1 MTQPPLSPHLAFIHQ
16 RLPTW
21 ASAAS
26 ADDLRT
32 LKQRIQ
38 ASHTAMR
45 RLKSALDPIQ
55 DIEAFCRPLLEQA
68 LPRWF
73 AGQTLPGVDEG
84 RVWVDGNEHT
94 WLEAAL
100 QNFDEGARI
109 SLFDTASGLDKR
121 PAEQAATFVR
131 GVRNL
136 DLGQRYRYHLADH
149 IDTDTF
155 RGLLRQQ
162 ALAAFAAHTLQARL
176 QGHLDAHGSQLAE
189 RVLAEQAD
197 AAQPMSCGYLSL
209 FGLPLNGP
217 LLMRLETKVGAD
229 DAQMCVLYLPGHPH
243 QPLRQYPSAQAMTQ
257 ALRRMLWQQ
266 EEREFFSR
274 YISLVERPRF
284 AARLR
289 AVLYPRY
296 PYAQLHPT
304 PPVLEKGDRFSW
316 LKRAFPAP
324 TDLWQETRDEN
335 ARLELVFTPWAKDA
349 FTEHARV
356 EVERRLQEAASL
368 AVPVAKRDTA
378 ALLMRL
384 QSWLATGLTLLNV
397 VGSFVPGLGEVMLV
411 IGGAQLVD
419 EFIEGVHAANE
430 GDADAAIG
438 HLFNVITN
446 LGQFAA
452 LGAASRFIEPQGILH
467 AWQQVGAD
475 GEQKLWHGELAPFSR
490 PRPWPPGEAANT
502 QGLHVWQ
509 GRQWLERDGLALPL
523 AQDEDGTL
531 RLAPAEGHNHRP
543 ALLGNGQ
550 GSWLLEHDRPLAWD
564 ADTLLR
570 YLGPQT
576 DGLNAATLAKA
587 LRCSGYDAAA
597 MRRILA
603 DHRPVPALLRD
614 SLEALGATPM
624 AATPAQPLEAALAR
638 DFPSLSATSREEILA
653 QASPADLARLQET
666 GRLPLRMAET
676 ARLYLRETRL
686 AKALARFHQHSG
698 NATDRD
704 ALALGALERLPG
716 WPDTVRVELR
726 ATHANGELLSAA
738 GKPGAPTKVVVRTD
752 EGYKPYDE
760 EGQELGGYDDLYRS
774 LLRALPDQARDA
786 IGLNIH
792 ETAQLRDRLFE
803 LAASD
808 RRRAAMD
815 LGIAPV
821 RPMYRLPSR
830 LPGERRI
837 GYVLSGRGQGALND
851 DELFEQLYPAT
862 PEGDREM
869 LRQRLRHQ
877 AGPLPGAFARLLQT
891 QQAEYRQLDRALQ
904 RWVHAPEGLPIGA
917 IEQQRAL
924 RETAA
929 QRIRSAWRRESA
941 PGPHDNLDD
950 INLVIEGQ
958 GLTSLPALPV
968 RLPHV
973 RLLNVNGLSSPDM
986 VELNAFL
993 GTFPNLRLLDLAQNN
1008 LERLPQALAEMG
1020 ELQGLDMSENNLD
1033 LDDEANLAL
1042 LAGMTHL
1049 QRLNLTDAIRGLSVA
1064 TLERLSTLPSLA
1076 WFQVDLNELVM
1087 TAEHFQALQR
1097 WPALRGLS
1105 LGQNAIVL
1113 DEAGRTALAGLD
1125 RLQMLV
1131 LYENP
1136 LGLAPDLTGWTQLQQ
1151 LDLEL
1156 TNISQWPMGLE
1167 ALMNQEPLELRHLDL
1182 SANELIDAPALQ
1194 HTAYARAVRERHE
1207 GIAYAFNGNPFSD
1220 VALDNLTNA
1229 GFTVTAPIGQGH
1241 LWAADWPEALQSH
1254 INSTAQDPQWQPLYD
1269 LLQRLPDTL
1278 DYQNAPAAMA
1288 QRMQRVVQLLATD
1301 EAGAVEG
1308 GWGRAQVQQ
1317 QINDLLND
1325 AAQECVDQAI
1335 VLFQQVETEV
1345 TMWQTVSHA
1354 SATDADEQVAVHST
1368 QALLRQHLLDE
1379 RIGALYQARLVRRR
1393 AIRADDYQPTQNP
1406 APALHG
1412 DDDISDAELTS
1423 DHPDELEMA
1432 LMARIQLQQ
1441 RLRLPPQ
1448 PQSMRFPQM
1457 AHLNEATLQRLAD
1470 AVRAGSDAT
1479 TLIEWS
1485 VSQPFWQRWVRR
1497 LRPQA
1502 FEALAERWAG
1512 AGEYFD
1518 SLSEPASGVGPY
1530 TGPTVPSSYIDA
1542 LENEPGH
1549 VQGLAW
1555 RHDGVVQRI
1564 DLVSGHYPNESALYQ
1579 RAAELLLDTRKADEA
1594 ALLREL
1600 TEVMVNTYSE

>member
-1 MTQPPLSPHLAFIHQ
+1 MNESPLSPHLAFIHQ

-32 LKQRIQ
+32 LKRRIQ

-45 RLKSALDPIQ
+45 RLKRALDPIQ

-73 AGQTLPGVDEG
+73 AGQTLPGLDEG

-121 PAEQAATFVR
+121 PAEQAATFVS

-149 IDTDTF
+149 IDTDSF
-155 RGLLRQQ
+155 RELLRQQ
-162 ALAAFAAHTLQARL
+162 ALAAFAAHALQARL

-189 RVLAEQAD
+189 RLLTEQAD
-197 AAQPMSCGYLSL
+197 AAQPLSCGYLSL
-209 FGLPLNGP
+209 FGLPLSGP
-217 LLMRLETKVGAD
+217 LLIRLETKVGAY
-229 DAQMCVLYLPGHPH
+229 ANQMCVLYLPGHPH
-243 QPLRQYPSAQAMTQ
+243 QPLRQYSSVQAMTQ
-257 ALRRMLWQQ
+257 ALSRMLWQQ

-274 YISLVERPRF
+274 YISLAERPQF

-289 AVLYPRY
+289 AALYPRY
-296 PYAQLHPT
+296 PYAELHPT

-324 TDLWQETRDEN
+324 TDLWQETLDEN

-349 FTEHARV
+349 FTEHARI
-356 EVERRLQEAASL
+356 EVERRLQDAATL
-368 AVPVAKRDTA
+368 AVPVAQRDAA
-378 ALLMRL
+378 ALLARV
-384 QSWLATGLTLLNV
+384 QSWLATGLNLLNV
-397 VGSFVPGLGEVMLV
+397 AASFVPGLGEVMLV

-419 EFIEGVHAANE
+419 EFLEGVHAANE

-446 LGQFAA
+446 LAQLAV

-475 GEQKLWHGELAPFSR
+475 GEQKLWHGELAPFSH
-490 PRPWPPGEAANT
+490 PRPWPPGGAANAR
-502 QGLHVWQ
+502 GLHVWQ
-509 GRQWLERDGLALPL
+509 GRQWLERDGMALPL
-523 AQDEDGTL
+523 TQDEDGTL

-550 GSWLLEHDRPLAWD
+550 GTWLLEHDRPLAWD

-570 YLGPQT
+570 HVGPQT
-576 DGLNAATLAKA
+576 DGLATATLAKA

-597 MRRILA
+597 MRRILV

-638 DFPSLSATSREEILA
+638 DFPSLSAGCREEILA
-653 QASPADLARLQET
+653 QASPADLTRLQQT

-676 ARLYLRETRL
+676 ARLYLRESRIT
-686 AKALARFHQHSG
+686 KALTRFHQHTG

-704 ALALGALERLPG
+704 ALALAALERLPG
-716 WPDTVRVELR
+716 WSDTVRVEL
-726 ATHANGELLSAA
+726 HAPHAKGDLLSAA
-738 GKPGAPTKVVVRTD
+738 GNPGNPTKVLVRTN

-760 EGQELGGYDDLYRS
+760 KGLELGGYDDLYPS

-792 ETAQLRDRLFE
+792 EGAQLRDRLFE

-808 RRRAAMD
+808 RRRAAKD
-815 LGIAPV
+815 LGMAPV
-821 RPMYRLPSR
+821 RPMYRLPTR

-851 DELFEQLYPAT
+851 DELFDQLYPAT

-869 LRQRLRHQ
+869 LRLRLRYQ
-877 AGPLPGAFARLLQT
+877 AGSLPGAFARLLQT
-891 QQAEYRQLDRALQ
+891 LQAEYRQLDAALQ
-904 RWVHAPEGLPIGA
+904 RWVHAPEGLLIGA

-941 PGPHDNLDD
+941 QGPHDNLDD
-950 INLVIEGQ
+950 INLVIDGA
-958 GLTSLPALPV
+958 GLTSLPTLQV

-973 RLLNVNGLSSPDM
+973 RLLNLSGLDAVDM
-986 VELNAFL
+986 NNLNTFL
-993 GTFPNLRLLDLAQNN
+993 GAFPRLHLLDLAENN
-1008 LERLPQALAEMG
+1008 LGHLPQALAEMG
-1020 ELQGLDMSENNLD
+1020 ELQGLDVSENNLD

-1042 LAGMTHL
+1042 LADMTHL
-1049 QRLNLTDAIRGLSVA
+1049 RRLNLTDGIQGLSVA

-1076 WFQVDLNELVM
+1076 WFQADLNELAM
-1087 TAEHFQALQR
+1087 TAEHFQALHR

-1113 DEAGRTALAGLD
+1113 DEAARTALAGLN

-1136 LGLAPDLTGWTQLQQ
+1136 LDLAPDLTGWTHLQQ

-1182 SANELIDAPALQ
+1182 SANELIDAPDLL
-1194 HTAYARAVRERHE
+1194 HTAYARAVRERHP

-1220 VALDNLTNA
+1220 TALGNLSDA

-1241 LWAADWPEALQSH
+1241 LWAADWPEELQLH
-1254 INSTAQDPQWQPLYD
+1254 INSTAQDPQWRPLYD

-1278 DYQNAPAAMA
+1278 DFQNAPTAMT

-1301 EAGAVEG
+1301 AAGAVEG

-1317 QINDLLND
+1317 QIIDLLND
-1325 AAQECVDQAI
+1325 ATEECVDQAI
-1335 VLFQQVETEV
+1335 LLFQEVETEV
-1345 TMWQTVSHA
+1345 TLWQMVNLA
-1354 SATDADEQVAVHST
+1354 AADGADEQVAVQSILG
-1368 QALLRQHLLDE
+1368 LLRQRVLDE
-1379 RIGALYQARLVRRR
+1379 RIGALYQARRARRT
-1393 AIRADDYQPTQNP
+1393 ALRADGHDSASDT
-1406 APALHG
+1406 APALHP
-1412 DDDISDAELTS
+1412 DDDISDQELTS

-1432 LMARIQLQQ
+1432 LLARI
-1441 RLRLPPQ
+1441 RLRERLGLPAQ
-1448 PQSMRFPQM
+1448 PQLMRFPM
-1457 AHLNEATLQRLAD
+1457 LAHLNETTLQRLGD
-1470 AVRAGSDAT
+1470 AVLAGTDASS
-1479 TLIEWS
+1479 LIDWA
-1485 VSQPFWQRWVRR
+1485 VHQRFWQSWVRR

-1502 FEALAERWAG
+1502 WETLQDRWEG
-1512 AGEYFD
+1512 ASHYFD
-1518 SLSEPASGVGPY
+1518 SLSEASDTVGVY
-1530 TGPTVPSSYIDA
+1530 TGPAVPPAYIDA
-1542 LENEPGH
+1542 LERELGAVPGLH
-1549 VQGLAW
+1549 W
-1555 RHDGVVQRI
+1555 RIDGAVQRV
-1564 DLVSGHYPNESALYQ
+1564 DLVSARYPNEGALYQ
-1579 RAAELLLDTRKADEA
+1579 RAAELLLSARQVDES
-1594 ALLREL
+1594 ALLSEL
-1600 TEVMVNTYSE
+1600 TEVMVNVYHP